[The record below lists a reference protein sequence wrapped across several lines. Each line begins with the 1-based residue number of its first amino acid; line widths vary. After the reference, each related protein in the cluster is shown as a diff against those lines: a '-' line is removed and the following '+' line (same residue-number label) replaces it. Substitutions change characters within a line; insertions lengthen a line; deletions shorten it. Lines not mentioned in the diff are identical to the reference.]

1 MPPWTTPHVPDRD
14 TLLRRIFPGDS
25 EMARRMRA
33 KDWARTALGDPALW
47 PPHLRLSVSLCLT
60 SRFPILLW
68 WGPELTVLY
77 NDAYI
82 SFLGA
87 GKHPETLGQPG
98 QVCWAEI
105 WTTIGPMLEGVM
117 RTGEATWSEDVQYF
131 FARHLPAEE
140 VFVRFTYGP
149 ILSEDGRVDGVFT
162 PCTETTAAV
171 VSARRLRTLTRLAA
185 TELPAATLDAACR
198 QAVQGL
204 TASPEDTP
212 FAALYLAQADE
223 ARAVVASQ
231 PLDGTS
237 LPEVLSVAPAREA
250 TATDEPASLPAA
262 IAGVLQQ
269 PDAGPRLVEAGG
281 ITVSGGPYPEQPRH
295 FMVVPL
301 PALWPERRAA
311 LLLGLSP
318 RCPLDEA
325 YREFIALAA
334 RHVNELL
341 GGVLRYERER
351 ARVEALAE
359 LDRAKSLFF
368 SNVSHE
374 LRTPLMLM
382 LGPLD
387 TALRSDHPH
396 QDELAMV
403 RRNAQRLQQLVDT
416 LLDFSQ
422 LEAGR
427 LSAQLEATDLAA
439 ATADVASLFRSTI
452 EAGGLRL
459 RVDTATPLRPYRVDR
474 DMWEKVVGNLLSNAY
489 KYTLAGEI
497 RVRLRELPEGAELTV
512 ADTGVGIPAADQAR
526 LFQRFF
532 RGNTRR
538 GRTDEGTGI
547 GLALTRELV
556 ALHGGDIRV
565 SSEPEVGSTF
575 TVRLPAAL
583 AGAPDTPVRPWNPE
597 LPSVYDGTRAAL
609 ADRPAPDPAP
619 EPAVPGG
626 RSQVL
631 VADDNEDMREY
642 LRRVLAPHWDVR
654 CVADGEAALGAMAER
669 LPDLL
674 LTDVMM
680 PRLDGLALV
689 QRVRANP
696 RLRALP
702 VILISAR
709 VGDEAKVA
717 GLAAGADDYLT
728 KPFSSKELVARIESQ
743 LMRAR
748 IDRVQRHFSSRLAE
762 VLEQAPVGIAV
773 TVGPDHVFE
782 YANQHYRRFVPGRT
796 LIGRSMRENFP
807 DLQGQGVFELC
818 DRVFRTGEAFA
829 ASPMKVMLCDA
840 DGQAP
845 QERHFDL
852 IYQPLVG
859 PDGRVEGIATV
870 ASDVHEVVVA
880 RGRAEQA
887 NRVKDEFIAML
898 GHELRNPLS
907 PIVTAVELV
916 RRRTTGMTLPEL
928 DMIDRQVRHMVRL
941 IDDLLDVSRITRGV
955 VELRR
960 VPVELQAVVAKAVET
975 VAPLIDQRQHRLR
988 LQVPE
993 RGLTVLADADRLAQV
1008 VANLLANAA
1017 KYTPA
1022 GGHIGL
1028 QAARQGDWVVLDVV
1042 DNGVGLTAAE
1052 CERVFDL
1059 FVQGPQRRDRPV
1071 GGLGLGLT
1079 IARNLAQLHG
1089 GQLQARS
1096 EGPDQ
1101 GCTFTLRLPL
1111 SQALPEGAEPTPAA
1125 APRSAGAARP
1135 GLRVLVVDDNIDA
1148 GQAVALLLRE
1158 LGSQVQVAHDGKSAL
1173 QLAQTA
1179 LPDLVLLDIGLPDI
1193 DGYALGRRLR
1203 ELAGPRP
1210 PRLVALTG
1218 FGQQRDLQRSADSGF
1233 EAHLVKPASVGDL
1246 QRLLLQASPP

>member
-1 MPPWTTPHVPDRD
+1 MLPWTTPDTPDREA
-14 TLLRRIFPGDS
+14 LLRRIFPGDS
-25 EMARRMRA
+25 EMARRMRG
-33 KDWARTALGDPALW
+33 KDWTTTALGDPAQW
-47 PPHLRLSVSLCLT
+47 PAHLRLSVSLCLT
-60 SRFPILLW
+60 SRFPILLM
-68 WGPELTVLY
+68 WGHELTLLY

-87 GKHPETLGQPG
+87 GKHPEALGQPG

-105 WTTIGPMLEGVM
+105 WTTIGPMLESVM
-117 RTGEATWSEDVQYF
+117 RTGEAIWSEDVQYF

-149 ILSEDGRVDGVFT
+149 ILSEEGRVDGVFT

-198 QAVQGL
+198 HAVQGL
-204 TASPEDTP
+204 TESPEDTP
-212 FAALYLAQADE
+212 FAALYLAQADD

-231 PLDGTS
+231 PLAGTG
-237 LPEVLSVAPAREA
+237 LPEALAVASDAGA
-250 TATDEPASLPAA
+250 TAQVPAA
-262 IAGVLQQ
+262 ISATLQQ
-269 PDAGPRLVEAGG
+269 PDAGSRLVEAGG
-281 ITVSGGPYPEQPRH
+281 ITVSGGPYPERPRH

-301 PALWPERRAA
+301 PALLPERRAV
-311 LLLGLSP
+311 LVLGLSP
-318 RCPLDEA
+318 RCPIDEA

-387 TALRSDHPH
+387 SALRGEHPH
-396 QDELAMV
+396 HDELAMV
-403 RRNAQRLQQLVDT
+403 RRNAQRLHQLVDT
-416 LLDFSQ
+416 FLDFSR

-427 LSAQLEATDLAA
+427 LSAQLEATDLAE

-452 EAGGLRL
+452 EAAGLRL
-459 RVDTATPLRPYRVDR
+459 RVDTATPMRPYRVDR
-474 DMWEKVVGNLLSNAY
+474 DMWEKVVSNLLSNAY

-512 ADTGVGIPAADQAR
+512 ADTGVGISAADQAR
-526 LFQRFF
+526 LFQRFY
-532 RGNTRR
+532 RGNHRR

-597 LPSVYDGTRAAL
+597 LPPAYDGTRAAVTG
-609 ADRPAPDPAP
+609 RPARGPDATPQ
-619 EPAVPGG
+619 PAVPGG
-626 RSQVL
+626 RSHLL

-642 LRRVLAPHWDVR
+642 LRRILAPHWDVR
-654 CVADGEAALGAMAER
+654 CVPDGEAALKAMAER

-680 PRLDGLALV
+680 PRLDGLGLV
-689 QRVRANP
+689 QRVRAHP
-696 RLRALP
+696 QLRALP
-702 VILISAR
+702 VIMISAR

-728 KPFSSKELVARIESQ
+728 KPFSGKELVARIESQ

-748 IDRVQRHFSSRLAE
+748 IDRVQRQFSSRLAE

-829 ASPMKVMLCDA
+829 ASPMKVMLRDA
-840 DGQAP
+840 EGQAS

-916 RRRTTGMTLPEL
+916 RRRTVGMAMPEL

-988 LQVPE
+988 LQVPDH
-993 RGLTVLADADRLAQV
+993 GLTVLADADRLAQV
-1008 VANLLANAA
+1008 VANLLGNAA

-1022 GGHIGL
+1022 GGHIQV
-1028 QAARQGDWVVLDVV
+1028 QAARRGDWVVLEVI

-1052 CERVFDL
+1052 CDRVFDL
-1059 FVQGPQRRDRPV
+1059 FVQGPQGRDRPV

-1089 GQLQARS
+1089 GQLEARS

-1111 SQALPEGAEPTPAA
+1111 SQALPAGAEHEAPA
-1125 APRSAGAARP
+1125 APRAASPTRR

-1148 GQAVALLLRE
+1148 GHAVALLLRE
-1158 LGSQVQVAHDGKSAL
+1158 LGCQVQVAHDGRSAL
-1173 QLAQTA
+1173 QQAQA
-1179 LPDLVLLDIGLPDI
+1179 VAPDLVLLDIGLPDI

-1218 FGQQRDLQRSADSGF
+1218 FGQRQDVQRSLDSGF
-1233 EAHLVKPASVGDL
+1233 EAHLVKPASVQEV
-1246 QRLLLQASPP
+1246 QRLLVQASPP